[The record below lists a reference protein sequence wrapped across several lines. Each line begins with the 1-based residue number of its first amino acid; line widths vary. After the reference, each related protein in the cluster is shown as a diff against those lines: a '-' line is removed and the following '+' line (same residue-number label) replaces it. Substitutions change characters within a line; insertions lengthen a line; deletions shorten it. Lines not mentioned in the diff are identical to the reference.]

1 MNLKDRVVIITGAS
15 SGVGAALAEQLAAQG
30 AKVVINYSRSEEGAR
45 ATLTAV
51 EERGGQG
58 VMVKGDVSDQ
68 DDCQR
73 IVQTAVDRYGR
84 LDILV
89 NNAGTTT
96 FVPHH
101 ELEALTEDIWLRT
114 LQVNLMGAFFMSRL
128 AVPHLRAA
136 GGGEIVMTSSIA
148 GTSANGSSIAYC
160 ASKAGMNSL
169 TRTLA
174 KTLGKDGIRVN
185 AVLPG
190 LIDGDWAFSTWGG
203 GDEKQYANLKTMFA
217 DQTPLGHVVTP
228 NDVADAIISLIT
240 GSDYVTG
247 QWLTLDSG
255 FTL

>member
-1 MNLKDRVVIITGAS
+1 MEVTNKVAVITGSS
-15 SGVGAALAEQLAAQG
+15 SGVGAALAHQLASQG
-30 AKVVINYSRSEEGAR
+30 ARVVINYNRSTEGAER
-45 ATLTAV
+45 TLQAIEASGGVALAV
-51 EERGGQG
+51 Q
-58 VMVKGDVSDQ
+58 GDVGEQ
-68 DDCQR
+68 ADCER
-73 IVQTAVDRYGR
+73 IIAATIEHFGQ
-84 LDILV
+84 LDILI

-101 ELEALTEDIWLRT
+101 ELDLLTEEIWLKT
-114 LQVNLMGAFFMSRL
+114 LRVNLLGAFFMSRL
-128 AVPHLRAA
+128 AAPHIRAA

-148 GTSANGSSIAYC
+148 SLTANGSSIAYC

-174 KTLGKDGIRVN
+174 KTLGPDNIRVN

-190 LIDGDWAFSTWGG
+190 LIDGDWAYQTWGG
-203 GDEKQYANLKTMFA
+203 GDDDKYAGLKKMFE

-228 NDVADAIISLIT
+228 EDVADAIVSLLT

-247 QWLTLDSG
+247 QLVTIDSG

>member
-1 MNLKDRVVIITGAS
+1 MDVRNKVALVTGSS
-15 SGVGAALAEQLAAQG
+15 SGVGASLARQLAAQG
-30 AKVVINYSRSEEGAR
+30 ARVVINYSRSQAGAD
-45 ATLTAV
+45 ATRQAIVDAGGEALVVQADVGVEADCARLVEAAV
-51 EERGGQG
+51 
-58 VMVKGDVSDQ
+58 SHF
-68 DDCQR
+68 
-73 IVQTAVDRYGR
+73 GR

-96 FVPHH
+96 FVPHDK
-101 ELEALTEDIWLRT
+101 LDDLSEDIWLRT
-114 LQVNLMGAFFMSRL
+114 LRVNLMGAFFMSRL

-148 GTSANGSSIAYC
+148 GVTANGSSIAYC

-174 KTLGKDGIRVN
+174 KTLGKDSIRVN

-203 GDEKQYANLKTMFA
+203 GDDEQYAGLKAMFEQ
-217 DQTPLGHVVTP
+217 QTPLGHVVTP
-228 NDVADAIISLIT
+228 DDVADAILSIIT

-247 QWLTLDSG
+247 QLVTIDSG

>member
-1 MNLKDRVVIITGAS
+1 MELNERVAIITGSS
-15 SGVGAALAEQLAAQG
+15 SGVGASLAQQLAAQG
-30 AKVVINYSRSEEGAR
+30 SKVVINYSRSEAGAR
-45 ATLTAV
+45 DTLAAV
-51 EERGGQG
+51 ADVGGDG
-58 VMVKGDVSDQ
+58 VIVQGDVSQ
-68 DDCQR
+68 QADCER
-73 IVQTAVDRYGR
+73 IVQTAIDTFGR

-96 FVPHH
+96 FVPHQ
-101 ELEALTEDIWLRT
+101 ELDQLTEDIWLRT

-128 AVPHLRAA
+128 AVPHMRAV

-148 GTSANGSSIAYC
+148 GVTANGSSIAYC

-174 KTLGKDGIRVN
+174 KTLGKDSIRVN

-190 LIDGDWAFSTWGG
+190 LIDGEWAFSTWGG
-203 GDEKQYANLKTMFA
+203 GDDDQYANLKRMFV
-217 DQTPLGHVVTP
+217 DQTPLSHVVTP
-228 NDVADAIISLIT
+228 DDVADAITSIIT

-247 QWLTLDSG
+247 QLVTIDSG

>member
-1 MNLKDRVVIITGAS
+1 MDVTNKVAVITGSS
-15 SGVGAALAEQLAAQG
+15 SGVGAALAHQLASRG
-30 AKVVINYSRSEEGAR
+30 ARVVINYNRSAEGAEGTR
-45 ATLTAV
+45 QAIEAS
-51 EERGGQG
+51 GGAALVVQ
-58 VMVKGDVSDQ
+58 GDVGEQ
-68 DDCQR
+68 GDCER
-73 IVQTAVDRYGR
+73 IIATTIEHFGQ

-101 ELEALTEDIWLRT
+101 ELDLLTEEIWLKT
-114 LQVNLMGAFFMSRL
+114 LRVNLLGAFFMSRL
-128 AVPHLRAA
+128 AAPHIRAA

-148 GTSANGSSIAYC
+148 SLTANGSSIAYC

-174 KTLGKDGIRVN
+174 KTLGPDNIRVN

-190 LIDGDWAFSTWGG
+190 LIDGDWAYQTWGG
-203 GDEKQYANLKTMFA
+203 GDDDQYAGLKKMFE

-228 NDVADAIISLIT
+228 EDVADAIVSLLT

-247 QWLTLDSG
+247 QLVTIDSG